1 MSTSSVSLPLP
12 DAVPPATQDRLWEQ
26 RFWLFLTFFWLV
38 RLAMGLL
45 LDLTPD
51 EAYYWE
57 LARRPD
63 WSYFDHPPLVAWMI
77 AAFRHLLGDTPLA
90 VRLPVLITL
99 PIVCRALYLIG
110 RDALNNPAAG
120 FLGSLLVHLTPAGMA
135 LGLIT
140 TPDTPLALFWSLGAV
155 AFLAALRT
163 DAVSCWVAT
172 GVCLALG
179 ALGKYNM
186 IFFVPAVAVVILAFP
201 AYRSR
206 LTTGR
211 LWLMVALAAIGTLP
225 ILYWNSLHDWASFR
239 FQFAHGFKPSPK
251 HILSNIGEFLGGQ
264 LGTIGPLLYPVFWW
278 VALRGLAD
286 GWRRSEAG
294 RLFLALLALPM
305 MLFFVRRGL
314 SSKVEANW
322 PQIAYLSLM
331 PLAAEW
337 LLAAQAARRS
347 RLLWIVGPSALL
359 TLIVAL
365 QAMTLILPLPS
376 RADISIRLHGWQAL
390 GAKVR
395 EIDAATGHS
404 SLFVGQGGPLT
415 ALISFYGNLPPD
427 RIAEVH
433 GKGNWRFWWAGRE
446 PASGSNAVFIDD
458 GRYSEALGFG
468 RAYTSILASET
479 LPVVS
484 RGRLIR
490 TLTFTPLHGYRGG
503 VRFEMGPTESRHPGA
518 AGPLPASGKSSRQED
533 PN

>member
-1 MSTSSVSLPLP
+1 MSTSSDPGPAETVPAPAFP
-12 DAVPPATQDRLWEQ
+12 DQLWEQ
-26 RFWLFLTFFWLV
+26 RFWLLLTFFWLI
-38 RLAMGLL
+38 RLAMGMTLEL
-45 LDLTPD
+45 SPD

-99 PIVCRALYLIG
+99 PVVCRALYLIG
-110 RDALNNPAAG
+110 RDTLNDPAAG
-120 FLGSLLVHLTPAGMA
+120 LLGSLLVHLTPAGMA

-140 TPDTPLALFWSLGAV
+140 TPDTPLALFWSIGMV
-155 AFLAALRT
+155 VFLAALRT
-163 DAVSCWVAT
+163 DATACWLVT
-172 GVCLALG
+172 GICLGFG

-206 LTTGR
+206 LVTGR
-211 LWLMVALAAIGTLP
+211 FWLMVILAAIGTLP
-225 ILYWNSLHDWASFR
+225 ILYWNSRHDWASFR

-251 HILSNIGEFLGGQ
+251 NILSNIGEFLGGQ
-264 LGTIGPLLYPVFWW
+264 MGTIGPFLYPVFWW
-278 VALRGLAD
+278 VALRGLVD
-286 GWRRSEAG
+286 GWRRNDPG
-294 RLFLALLALPM
+294 RVFLALLALPM

-337 LLAAQAARRS
+337 LLAVPAARRS
-347 RLLWIVGPSALL
+347 RILWVVGPSAALALL
-359 TLIVAL
+359 VTV
-365 QAMTLILPLPS
+365 QAMTLILPLPP
-376 RADISIRLHGWQAL
+376 RADISIRLHGWQTM
-390 GAKVR
+390 GAKLR
-395 EIDAATGHS
+395 EIDAVTGHTH
-404 SLFVGQGGPLT
+404 LFVGQGGPLT
-415 ALISFYGNLPPD
+415 ALVSFYGNLPPE

-446 PASGSNAVFIDD
+446 PASGSNAIYVDE
-458 GRYSEALGFG
+458 GRFSEALGFG
-468 RAYTSILASET
+468 KAYTTILASET

-484 RGRLIR
+484 HGRLIR
-490 TLTFTPLHGYRGG
+490 TLTFTPLRGYRGG
-503 VRFEMGPTESRHPGA
+503 VRFEMGRGD
-518 AGPLPASGKSSRQED
+518 D